1 MDNANL
7 RTILDQTNGELQSL
21 RAKMNE
27 FDTMQK
33 KLVKMQ
39 QQCLASE
46 KENKGLKN
54 TLKYLQTELVKS
66 GKKLPLDPGSSG
78 NGKSSQASGSASAAP
93 LGASSGAAQSPSLKP
108 PWQKAE
114 KAKPKFSLKKKSK
127 WWKNERLVIC
137 I

>member
-1 MDNANL
+1 MFLLLTEEELQQRASILAVDNANL

-21 RAKMNE
+21 RSKMNE

-108 PWQKAE
+108 P
-114 KAKPKFSLKKKSK
+114 
-127 WWKNERLVIC
+127 
-137 I
+137 